1 MVEQAVADPN
11 SGALAD
17 APSSLVVFNNA
28 GLVLAAIGLN
38 LNRAAGPVAS
48 LFQAKATT
56 AVSATTGEAA
66 VGDSGIKAILGWLGH
81 RRRLGP
87 AMLDASI
94 AGQSV
99 RSCWPTS
106 PELLFADMGRQPGE
120 EVHRQGR
127 GLWMGGEARGPDV
140 PQGGGTWLNW

>member
-28 GLVLAAIGLN
+28 GLVLAAIGFN

-56 AVSATTGEAA
+56 AVGATTGEAA
-66 VGDSGIKAILGWLGH
+66 VGDSGIKALLPNSGAL
-81 RRRLGP
+81 
-87 AMLDASI
+87 ADAPSSLVVFNN
-94 AGQSV
+94 AGLV
-99 RSCWPTS
+99 LAAIGFNLNRAKTS
-106 PELLFADMGRQPGE
+106 PALLK
-120 EVHRQGR
+120 
-127 GLWMGGEARGPDV
+127 
-140 PQGGGTWLNW
+140 TT